1 MTLTI
6 RRGYIDSRYGQ
17 LHYREAVPA
26 NSTARPLLLLH
37 QNPSSSFEY
46 EPLIAAMATDRR
58 VIALDTPGY
67 GNSDGPDHALSM
79 AGYAEAL
86 AEALPQLGLADET
99 GCDVYGFHTGALLA
113 VEMAIALPS
122 MFRHVAVTGLPMR
135 DAAECVERLAQARNA
150 PALDEAGSVAMGM
163 AQGLWDYVVAAR
175 SPGIALERAGRLWV
189 DKLRPLDR
197 SSWAYVG
204 VWSYDYAAR
213 LPLVTQPV
221 LLVQHAEPIAAQ
233 ALAAVRLFPDHH
245 IAQLPQFQRDLLD
258 IPDGIAALAG
268 LLRSFF

>member
-1 MTLTI
+1 
-6 RRGYIDSRYGQ
+6 
-17 LHYREAVPA
+17 
-26 NSTARPLLLLH
+26 
-37 QNPSSSFEY
+37 
-46 EPLIAAMATDRR
+46 MATDRR

-67 GNSDGPDHALSM
+67 GNSDGPDHPLAIS
-79 AGYAEAL
+79 GYAEAL
-86 AEALPQLGLADET
+86 AEALPQLGLADAL

-113 VEMAIALPS
+113 AELAIAAPAVV
-122 MFRHVAVTGLPMR
+122 RHIAVTGLPMR
-135 DAAECVERLAQARNA
+135 DAADCAERLEQARNA
-150 PALDEAGSVAMGM
+150 PLLDEAGTVAMGM

-175 SPGIALERAGRLWV
+175 SPDIALERAGRLWV

-233 ALAAVRLFPDHH
+233 ALAAVRLFPEHH

-258 IPDGIAALAG
+258 IPDGITALAG
-268 LLRSFF
+268 LLRSFFDSRSSAAQLRSGTHA